1 MRVSSVGK
9 ILLKKPQTVHRGAVT
24 LDNAGDEPKVKR
36 NKYKSFLRA
45 YQEIPGT
52 ETLPQDAPPM
62 EVTTESD
69 DDIVIGL
76 EGFADALDETEIL
89 FESFF

>member
-1 MRVSSVGK
+1 MCNLQN
-9 ILLKKPQTVHRGAVT
+9 LLSWKAQ
-24 LDNAGDEPKVKR
+24 
-36 NKYKSFLRA
+36 KSFLRA

-89 FESFF
+89 FPFD